1 MTVLLEV
8 YPCAHGEWIVEKIK
22 IMNKELLKNLQLQA
36 GGSHYPSINPEMQ
49 LAFARLIV
57 KECIEAVRNTD
68 TRHAYTTFD
77 KGLIDTTVERSIKSI
92 KERFDYNGI

>member
-1 MTVLLEV
+1 
-8 YPCAHGEWIVEKIK
+8 
-22 IMNKELLKNLQLQA
+22 
-36 GGSHYPSINPEMQ
+36 MQ

>member
-1 MTVLLEV
+1 MTVLLEI
-8 YPCAHGEWIVEKIK
+8 YPCAHGEWIAEKIK

-36 GGSHYPSINPEMQ
+36 GGSHYPGINSEMQ

-57 KECIEAVRNTD
+57 NECIDAVRNTD

-77 KGLIDTTVERSIKSI
+77 KGLIDATIQNSIKSI
-92 KERFDYNGI
+92 KERFDHNVI

>member
-1 MTVLLEV
+1 
-8 YPCAHGEWIVEKIK
+8 
-22 IMNKELLKNLQLQA
+22 MNKELLKNLQLQA

-77 KGLIDTTVERSIKSI
+77 KDLIDNTVERSIKSI
-92 KERFDYNGI
+92 KERFDYNGV

>member
-1 MTVLLEV
+1 
-8 YPCAHGEWIVEKIK
+8 
-22 IMNKELLKNLQLQA
+22 MNKELLKNLQLQA